1 MDATAAVFSSSEK
14 DIFQMMTGFFTS
26 KLLSVG
32 VELDLFTWL
41 SSHSRSFNEIQ
52 ARFNFAERPCRIF
65 LDTLVS
71 LGLLVLDNTDYRNS
85 PLADTLLVRGRPD
98 FQGPHVQ
105 LFDHLY
111 LACANLKTALMENRP
126 VSQDYSYFF
135 EADQKEVTR
144 YSSLMHESSIVPA
157 MVLPQYWDFSE
168 SRRVM
173 DIGGGYGRL
182 CLTLAS
188 QCPALKLMLFDLPE
202 VCEKA
207 RLSLAAYPQHL
218 TSRISL
224 QPGNFFQEELPQGA
238 DTIVMM
244 RVMHDWPQE
253 HVKLL
258 AAKAFAAL
266 PSGGTLLIYETFK
279 DQGPRPGDAAL
290 ISLLLLLISPG
301 GECRTFAEMY
311 SLLQE
316 VGFTSIELIPT
327 VYFYGLLVAKK
338 P

>member
-1 MDATAAVFSSSEK
+1 MDATNTIFSSSEK
-14 DIFQMMTGFFTS
+14 NIFQMMTGFFTS
-26 KLLSVG
+26 KLLAVG

-41 SSHSRSFNEIQ
+41 SFQARSFDEIQ
-52 ARFNFAERPCRIF
+52 ARFHFAERPCRIF

-71 LGLLVLDNTDYRNS
+71 LGLLTSENERYRNS

-111 LACANLKTALMENRP
+111 LACDELKTALVENRP
-126 VSQDYSYFF
+126 LTQDYSYFF
-135 EADQKEVTR
+135 ESDGKEVAR
-144 YSSLMHESSIVPA
+144 YSGLMHESSVVPA

-173 DIGGGYGRL
+173 DVGGGYGRL
-182 CLTLAS
+182 CLSLVS
-188 QCPALKLMLFDLPE
+188 QFPYLETVLFDLPE

-207 RLSLAAYPQHL
+207 EEILPTYPLNLAKRIHL
-218 TSRISL
+218 H
-224 QPGNFFQEELPQGA
+224 PGNFLRDPLPGGA

-244 RVMHDWPQE
+244 RIMHDWPREQ
-253 HVKLL
+253 VQML

-266 PSGGTLLIYETFK
+266 PSGGHLLIYETLK
-279 DQGPRPGDAAL
+279 DQGPCPGDAAL

-301 GECRTFAEMY
+301 GECRTFAEMHTV
-311 SLLQE
+311 LRE
-316 VGFTSIELIPT
+316 IGFASVELIPT
-327 VYFYGLLVAKK
+327 VYFYSLLVAKK
-338 P
+338 A